1 MKIMIAT
8 ALAAL
13 LLAPAAAE
21 AANRHFPV
29 NGPTPAG
36 NSPPFSG
43 GVMAGN
49 TLYVSGTT
57 DNSNPATVQ
66 PSSDIKAGVTAM
78 LNRIKA
84 TLAAAGMTM
93 DDLVWVQVF
102 CSDLKYYGDFNEVY
116 RSYFKG
122 PLPARA
128 FIGAGSLLNNSRFE
142 VMGIAVRSEAAAK
155 APAATP

>member
-1 MKIMIAT
+1 MKIMIVT

-21 AANRHFPV
+21 AANKHFPV
-29 NGPTPAG
+29 SGPTPAG
-36 NSPPFSG
+36 NSPPFSA

-57 DNSNPATVQ
+57 DNSNPAAVQ

-78 LNRIKA
+78 LDRIKA

-128 FIGAGSLLNNSRFE
+128 FIGAGSLLNNSHFE

-155 APAATP
+155 APAAPP

>member
-1 MKIMIAT
+1 
-8 ALAAL
+8 
-13 LLAPAAAE
+13 
-21 AANRHFPV
+21 
-29 NGPTPAG
+29 
-36 NSPPFSG
+36 
-43 GVMAGN
+43 MAGN

-78 LNRIKA
+78 LDRIKA